1 LKERRSE
8 DDLSFNYSRL
18 KRSFHERVWRMPA
31 ARTVVG
37 ITVSVLGA
45 AMLLYAG
52 LHFNKFFFVQEM
64 LTKADIQIYD
74 RYVATPAF
82 LGLLVLLDGSFILT
96 LKRVFSL
103 TFHFLGNFVWLV
115 AVCQLDQNLVIP
127 ITDVSAYQQA
137 FYLVLAGVL
146 IFIVGVI
153 VNDIPQR
160 RK

>member
-1 LKERRSE
+1 
-8 DDLSFNYSRL
+8 
-18 KRSFHERVWRMPA
+18 
-31 ARTVVG
+31 
-37 ITVSVLGA
+37 
-45 AMLLYAG
+45 
-52 LHFNKFFFVQEM
+52 M

-127 ITDVSAYQQA
+127 ITDVSAYQQVLH
-137 FYLVLAGVL
+137 LVLAGVL